1 MTRQT
6 KLLRVLLVLFLVGLV
21 MASGLI
27 YIVSLDLA
35 AVYPKLAHLR
45 LPIYVAV
52 LVGLVPMIVAVKVVF
67 DLLRVVDQGEA
78 FSPQTVRLLQRLKV
92 LFGITAAY
100 LVLGLVGVSVA
111 IWVAMGQ
118 THPSILLGWFAAEVV
133 ALFLFTLAAL
143 LERLFAAALELRQE
157 CCEVSRN
164 SRMWTRCL
172 RALPCVAVAQPSAV
186 ASANRTTR
194 AA

>member
-1 MTRQT
+1 MTRET
-6 KLLRVLLVLFLVGLV
+6 RLLRVLLVMFLVGLV

-35 AVYPKLAHLR
+35 ALYPELAHLR

-52 LVGLVPMIVAVKVVF
+52 LVGLVPMVVAVKVVF

-78 FSPQTVRLLQRLKV
+78 FSLQTVRLLQRLKV

-118 THPSILLGWFAAEVV
+118 SHPSILLGWFAAEVV

-143 LERLFAAALELRQE
+143 LEGLFAAALELRQDNE
-157 CCEVSRN
+157 LTV
-164 SRMWTRCL
+164 
-172 RALPCVAVAQPSAV
+172 
-186 ASANRTTR
+186 
-194 AA
+194 

>member
-1 MTRQT
+1 MTRET
-6 KLLRVLLVLFLVGLV
+6 RLLRALLVMFLVGLV
-21 MASGLI
+21 LASGLI

-35 AVYPKLAHLR
+35 ALYPELAHLR
-45 LPIYVAV
+45 LPIYVVV
-52 LVGLVPMIVAVKVVF
+52 LVGLVPIVVAVKVVF

-78 FSPQTVRLLQRLKV
+78 FSLQTVQLLRRLKV

-133 ALFLFTLAAL
+133 ALFLLTLAAL
-143 LERLFAAALELRQE
+143 LEQLFAAALELRQDNE
-157 CCEVSRN
+157 LTV
-164 SRMWTRCL
+164 
-172 RALPCVAVAQPSAV
+172 
-186 ASANRTTR
+186 
-194 AA
+194 